1 MKTEPN
7 LPGARESGLS
17 AANQEPSVDQAK
29 KPILVKPQKPEL
41 EGVDLV
47 TAYIPEGLGQG

>member
-17 AANQEPSVDQAK
+17 AANQESAVEQAER
-29 KPILVKPQKPEL
+29 PVLVKPQKPEL

-47 TAYIPEGLGQG
+47 TAYSVEGISE

>member
-1 MKTEPN
+1 MKTEANLSNAREPN
-7 LPGARESGLS
+7 LT